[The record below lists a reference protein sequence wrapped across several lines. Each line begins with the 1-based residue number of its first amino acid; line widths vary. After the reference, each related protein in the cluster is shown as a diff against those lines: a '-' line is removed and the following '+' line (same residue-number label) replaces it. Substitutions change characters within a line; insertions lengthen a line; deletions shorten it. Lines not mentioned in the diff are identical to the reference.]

1 MREKTCVCMGV
12 CVPAHGSVSGTARE
26 TQEGREKRD

>member
-1 MREKTCVCMGV
+1 MREKTCVCMG
-12 CVPAHGSVSGTARE
+12 VPAHGSVSGTARE